1 MPATRSQADAV
12 AGGAEPEVAEL
23 LEDAA
28 AELGGYNTGMNGSEM
43 VATTHGAHPRPQP
56 HGRPSG
62 LACFAYGAT
71 VTAQDASRSG
81 LADR

>member
-1 MPATRSQADAV
+1 MLLWGLRGRGSS
-12 AGGAEPEVAEL
+12 EL
-23 LEDAA
+23 PRKSC
-28 AELGGYNTGMNGSEM
+28 GGYITDMNGSEM

-62 LACFAYGAT
+62 LACFACGVT

-81 LADR
+81 LAGR

>member
-1 MPATRSQADAV
+1 LLLWGLHGRGSS
-12 AGGAEPEVAEL
+12 EL
-23 LEDAA
+23 PRKSC
-28 AELGGYNTGMNGSEM
+28 GGYNTGMNGSEM
-43 VATTHGAHPRPQP
+43 VATTHGAHLRPQ
-56 HGRPSG
+56 RPSG